1 MSKYDTFFTF
11 LENAAE
17 QGHEIRLVPM
27 ISKDGDVEFYAH
39 HQDPYIFERAEQHVL
54 SWRANIESRER
65 ETTMWSENVTAQ
77 KQQHCRGDA
86 QIILEHFQ

>member
-39 HQDPYIFERAEQHVL
+39 HQDHDSNTFDGCLEPDALAVRLMTRGAQGRRGPYGFSHDGRDCSI
-54 SWRANIESRER
+54 
-65 ETTMWSENVTAQ
+65 
-77 KQQHCRGDA
+77 
-86 QIILEHFQ
+86 